1 MIASFQLDFHF
12 PDVRDIAKQLPGE
25 ENTGDV
31 QFTRKIQTILKKME
45 RSNIV
50 KILPK
55 TKPWELQRY
64 ALSSFKFQDA
74 DKNIV
79 IFASDQQIRQTQN
92 ALQSK
97 LNERKSRATKSSVLK
112 VRSGVLAFT
121 VVASYAAIVWAILQP
136 VVNPTIFVSAISMA
150 VLCSVALGK
159 SFSQT

>member
-1 MIASFQLDFHF
+1 VIASFQLDLHF

-25 ENTGDV
+25 GNTDDV

-45 RSNIV
+45 KSNIV

-55 TKPWELQRY
+55 TRPWELQRY
-64 ALSSFKFQDA
+64 ALSSFKFQDS

-79 IFASDQQIRQTQN
+79 IFATDQQIRQTQD
-92 ALQSK
+92 ALHSM
-97 LNERKSRATKSSVLK
+97 LNERKSRATRSRSLK
-112 VRSGVLAFT
+112 VRSGTLAFA
-121 VVASYAAIVWAILQP
+121 VFASYAVTVWTILQP
-136 VVNPTIFVSAISMA
+136 VVNPSVFVSAFSIA